1 MCLSLPAGKFY
12 TILQSGKMKKRVL
25 KMPLSQWDPRCF
37 NNHRAWT
44 ERVEFTAM
52 ICNPSKSSCSIC
64 RLLFNGINAIP
75 HKDRKKEIAKLFLE
89 KLTSDTHIS
98 LAAKCLLF
106 NINFMVQW
114 HPDKLLFPLVVYQV
128 KEKLHTKGF

>member
-1 MCLSLPAGKFY
+1 
-12 TILQSGKMKKRVL
+12 
-25 KMPLSQWDPRCF
+25 
-37 NNHRAWT
+37 
-44 ERVEFTAM
+44 M

-75 HKDRKKEIAKLFLE
+75 HKDRKKEIGKLFLE

-98 LAAKCLLF
+98 LAAKCLQF

-114 HPDKLLFPLVVYQV
+114 HPDKLLFPLVVSV
-128 KEKLHTKGF
+128 KREVTHEGGLIDWRSHNFKYLL